1 MKAED
6 KILFFL
12 ASEQQTDEII
22 DLMRI
27 AKNIPARLDK
37 SHLIRYCDIK
47 KKSAEE
53 QYKKDSKKTEYLN
66 KYMAWQRILHHLNQ
80 QNE

>member
-1 MKAED
+1 MKSED
-6 KILFFL
+6 KILYFL
-12 ASEQQTDEII
+12 ASQQQTDEVI

-27 AKNIPARLDK
+27 AKNLPARLDK

-53 QYKKDSKKTEYLN
+53 QYKKDARKSEYLH
-66 KYMAWQRILHHLNQ
+66 KYMSWVRILDHLKK

>member
-6 KILFFL
+6 KILYFL
-12 ASEQQTDEII
+12 ASQQQTDEVI

-27 AKNIPARLDK
+27 AKNLPARLDK

-47 KKSAEE
+47 KKSAE
-53 QYKKDSKKTEYLN
+53 QQFKLHSKPEHLN
-66 KYMAWQRILHHLNQ
+66 KYMGWQRILHHLKK